1 MPGAPASPASP
12 ANPAA
17 HPAPADRPTDAERV
31 RSVLAAAHS
40 MTVLADGLRSEVRH
54 LDGADPLGRLHLH
67 PAAPDGNG
75 RDLPSI
81 RLEFTDIAPTPV
93 RDRVRARVTLLGRL
107 LTPYPHAAPGFAG
120 ATGFDAPSTGSPDST
135 CMEFG
140 RAVLETAEGV
150 AYVGLEELDEAR
162 PDPLAPYEAG
172 MLTHLLDDHPDL
184 VTLLLRLVRP
194 VPSATVLRAL
204 PVAMDRYGLT
214 LRLEERRGHRDV
226 RLAFPCPLDDVEQSG
241 AQIQA
246 LFSAARRRSHRN
258 TLPA

>member
-1 MPGAPASPASP
+1 MRMSGAPATAPPA
-12 ANPAA
+12 
-17 HPAPADRPTDAERV
+17 RPTDAERV

-40 MTVLADGLRSEVRH
+40 MTAITGGLRTEVRH
-54 LDGADPLGRLHLH
+54 LDGGDPMGRLHLH
-67 PAAPDGNG
+67 PAEPGGDAEH
-75 RDLPSI
+75 RTAI
-81 RLEFTDIAPTPV
+81 RLEFTDVAPTPV
-93 RDRVRARVTLLGRL
+93 RDRVRARVTLVGRL
-107 LTPYPHAAPGFAG
+107 LTPYAG
-120 ATGFDAPSTGSPDST
+120 EGAGLGDDSDST

-140 RAVLETAEGV
+140 QAVLETADGLS
-150 AYVGLEELDEAR
+150 YIGLEELDAAR

-184 VTLLLRLVRP
+184 VTLLLRLVQP
-194 VPSATVLRAL
+194 LPAASVIRAL
-204 PVAMDRYGLT
+204 PVAMDRYGIT

-226 RLAFPCPLDDVEQSG
+226 RLPFPSPLDDVEQSG

>member
-1 MPGAPASPASP
+1 MRMSGDPAT
-12 ANPAA
+12 PAA
-17 HPAPADRPTDAERV
+17 RPAPADRPTDAERV

-40 MTVLADGLRSEVRH
+40 MTVVADGLHTAVRH
-54 LDGADPLGRLHLH
+54 LDGGDPMGRLHLH
-67 PAAPDGNG
+67 PAEPGGDGEE
-75 RDLPSI
+75 RPAI

-93 RDRVRARVTLLGRL
+93 RDRVRARVTVLGRM
-107 LTPYPHAAPGFAG
+107 LTPYPHGSAAP
-120 ATGFDAPSTGSPDST
+120 DPDGST
-135 CMEFG
+135 CIEFG
-140 RAVLETAEGV
+140 RAVLETDEGI
-150 AYVGLEELDEAR
+150 AHIGLEELDEAA

-184 VTLLLRLVRP
+184 VTLLLRLVHP
-194 VPSATVLRAL
+194 LPTAAVVRAL
-204 PVAMDRYGLT
+204 PVALDRYGIT

-226 RLAFPCPLDDVEQSG
+226 RLPFPSPLDDIEQSG

>member
-1 MPGAPASPASP
+1 MCMSGAPATPAT
-12 ANPAA
+12 
-17 HPAPADRPTDAERV
+17 RPTDAETI

-40 MTVLADGLRSEVRH
+40 MTVVTDGLRSEVRH
-54 LDGADPLGRLHLH
+54 LDGSDPMGRLHLH
-67 PAAPDGNG
+67 PSEPGGADEHRPA
-75 RDLPSI
+75 I

-107 LTPYPHAAPGFAG
+107 LTPYSDEAA
-120 ATGFDAPSTGSPDST
+120 DST
-135 CMEFG
+135 CVEFG
-140 RAVLETAEGV
+140 QAILETEYGFS
-150 AYVGLEELDEAR
+150 YVGLDELDAAA

-184 VTLLLRLVRP
+184 VTLLLRLVQP
-194 VPSATVLRAL
+194 LPAATIVRAL
-204 PVAMDRYGLT
+204 PVAMDRYGIT
-214 LRLEERRGHRDV
+214 LRLEAHRGHRDV
-226 RLAFPCPLDDVEQSG
+226 TLPFPSPLDHVDQSG

>member
-1 MPGAPASPASP
+1 MRMSGAPAT
-12 ANPAA
+12 PAA
-17 HPAPADRPTDAERV
+17 HPAPATRPTDAERV

-40 MTVLADGLRSEVRH
+40 MTVVADGLRSEVRH
-54 LDGADPLGRLHLH
+54 LDGADPMGRLHLH
-67 PAAPDGNG
+67 PAEPGGGSEHRPA
-75 RDLPSI
+75 I
-81 RLEFTDIAPTPV
+81 RLEFTDVAPTPV
-93 RDRVRARVTLLGRL
+93 RDRVRARVTVLGRM
-107 LTPYPHAAPGFAG
+107 LTPYPDGGADAG
-120 ATGFDAPSTGSPDST
+120 TSDST

-140 RAVLETAEGV
+140 RAVLETEDGV
-150 AYVGLEELDEAR
+150 SYIGLEELDAAR

-184 VTLLLRLVRP
+184 VTLLLRLVQP
-194 VPSATVLRAL
+194 VPTAAVVRAL
-204 PVAMDRYGLT
+204 PVAMDRYGIT

-226 RLAFPCPLDDVEQSG
+226 RLPFPSPLDDVEQSG